1 MERQKFEDS
10 FKDAFKGAEVEP
22 SDSVW
27 TNVELDLEKASGG
40 EMKRKLLFFQ
50 LLAAAS
56 MVFAMG
62 IGAVYF
68 LSDNQVTNNQPF
80 ALQLPSD
87 QSTVATTTENQNASL
102 DNSDTS
108 VETVNTIEGKS
119 NTQANNSSV
128 DETTTF
134 NSVQAATVNASA
146 SSVYNSIVDNTS
158 DSKRNAAVLQNDGTI
173 TNRKPSSTLVGFQ
186 KPTIEKPVVEAD
198 PGMLLLARL
207 EDEARMLNKDEEKV
221 TYTEKIWTSFG
232 AGAGSYDPRT
242 SGNSSPPPLIKSGPG
257 IATDPAPK
265 KSSSNPTPGSSYSVG
280 MSFAGKLSRRV
291 VLQGGLSY
299 LSQNAEFTSS
309 TSDGQKAT
317 LNEVAVN
324 SDNSLVTSPYKVN
337 NNLKYLSVPIQAG
350 YIVLDRSFGI
360 QLNGG
365 VSTDLFLQNT
375 LTPSDKSLDKTTQGA
390 GSDSPYRTVN
400 FSGLV
405 GTEFSYRIGDH
416 YRIALNPGLRYALN
430 SIYKSE
436 IDTEISPMTFDVS
449 LRFRYIF
456 K

>member
-1 MERQKFEDS
+1 
-10 FKDAFKGAEVEP
+10 V
-22 SDSVW
+22 
-27 TNVELDLEKASGG
+27 
-40 EMKRKLLFFQ
+40 
-50 LLAAAS
+50 
-56 MVFAMG
+56 
-62 IGAVYF
+62 
-68 LSDNQVTNNQPF
+68 
-80 ALQLPSD
+80 
-87 QSTVATTTENQNASL
+87 
-102 DNSDTS
+102 
-108 VETVNTIEGKS
+108 
-119 NTQANNSSV
+119 
-128 DETTTF
+128 
-134 NSVQAATVNASA
+134 
-146 SSVYNSIVDNTS
+146 
-158 DSKRNAAVLQNDGTI
+158 
-173 TNRKPSSTLVGFQ
+173 FQ
-186 KPTIEKPVVEAD
+186 KPTIEKPVVEVD

-207 EDEARMLNKDEEKV
+207 EAEARMLNKDEKKDTYKEK
-221 TYTEKIWTSFG
+221 TWTSFG
-232 AGAGSYDPRT
+232 AGAGSFDPRS
-242 SGNSSPPPLIKSGPG
+242 SGSSSPPPLTKSNPG
-257 IATDPAPK
+257 IASEPEPK

-309 TSDGQKAT
+309 TSDGKNAA

-324 SDNSLVTSPYKVN
+324 SDKSLVTSPYKVN
-337 NNLKYLSVPIQAG
+337 NNLKFLSVPIQAG

-360 QLNGG
+360 QVNGG

-375 LTPSDKSLDKTTQGA
+375 LTPSDKDLVKVTQDA

-405 GTEFSYRIGDH
+405 GTEFSYRIGNH
-416 YRIALNPGLRYALN
+416 YRIALNPGLRYTLN